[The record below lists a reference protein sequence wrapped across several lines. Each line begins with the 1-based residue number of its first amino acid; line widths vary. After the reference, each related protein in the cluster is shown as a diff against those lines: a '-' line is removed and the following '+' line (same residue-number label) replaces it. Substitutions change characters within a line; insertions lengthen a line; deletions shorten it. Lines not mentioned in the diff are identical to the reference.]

1 MQRRDHSG
9 TRHRHFRY
17 ISGAGEEP
25 ISMDGTTVGQCLAG
39 ALTVIWQGNTRATS
53 DTSDVPGVHPGVTF
67 IMASTGLLCCG

>member
-25 ISMDGTTVGQCLAG
+25 ISMDGTTMGQCLAAHG
-39 ALTVIWQGNTRATS
+39 G
-53 DTSDVPGVHPGVTF
+53 VPLRF
-67 IMASTGLLCCG
+67 ANIMVMA